1 MRAWSLAVGAQGHT
15 AVLVHGSP
23 PPACLSQ
30 GQEHV
35 HGATGGRV
43 HLTQSRGPCL
53 GQQVLKL
60 THTD

>member
-1 MRAWSLAVGAQGHT
+1 MGAGSLAVGAQGHAT
-15 AVLVHGSP
+15 ILVHGSP
-23 PPACLSQ
+23 PPASLSQ

-43 HLTQSRGPCL
+43 HLTQRRGPCL

-60 THTD
+60 PRTD